1 MSVGHLIRQQLKS
14 EEKFTDQS
22 SSHFKTVYSR
32 KFQITAE
39 TNLPQALTCRL
50 VQL

>member
-1 MSVGHLIRQQLKS
+1 MSVEDLMRSQLQS
-14 EEKFTDQS
+14 EEKFTDQRS
-22 SSHFKTVYSR
+22 AHFKLFIAF

-50 VQL
+50 AQL